1 MEQTQIEQSIRLQK
15 LIKALNLKQTTF
27 AQSLG
32 IKQPN
37 ISRMVSGQHKISAEV
52 LNRIINSHKNVN
64 LHWLLTGE
72 GEMFLDLRTGK
83 NTSEDKPP
91 ADNSNKGKGRLEELE
106 ERLALVEE
114 EIKQLRKE
122 IKK

>member
-1 MEQTQIEQSIRLQK
+1 MEPNQIEQSIRLQK

-37 ISRMVSGQHKISAEV
+37 ISRMISGQNKISAEV
-52 LNRIINSHKNVN
+52 LNRISNTHKMVN

-72 GEMFLDLRTGK
+72 GEMFVAMEHEK
-83 NTSEDKPP
+83 NSKAKEVLEEN
-91 ADNSNKGKGRLEELE
+91 AARGKGRLEELE
-106 ERLALVEE
+106 ERVERLE
-114 EIKQLRKE
+114 EMVKHFIKDKE
-122 IKK
+122 K